1 MRKLHFFFI
10 AFLLPLWMMAQITV
24 TSTADSGPGTLRQ
37 AVIDI
42 PVGGT
47 IDFNVGGPI
56 LLTSGQINLE
66 KNMTLDASGPGLVI
80 DASGNGTNRIFGVY
94 GNAVVNLRNIEMAN
108 ANSPGAFG
116 GAIEVSV
123 ATLNAANCTF
133 RNNSG
138 GPGGAVSVGFGTGNF
153 FNCNFI
159 DNSGTLQGGALDI
172 NTNSTSTV
180 ANCLFYNNQSSTNG
194 GAIALVFSA
203 TGTIVNNTISENS
216 ASNGGG
222 VFQDGSAGDITLYNN
237 IIANNTGSS
246 PDFAQLG
253 PSFTADNN
261 LIGDANGSNIAI
273 GTNGNITGDP
283 RFVSPGGGNYRL
295 NDNSPAINAGD
306 ASLLPTDI
314 LDVDGDGAGETLDVD
329 LDLTER
335 IKVCALDMGA
345 FESAISALYVT
356 NTEDSGPGSLRAAI
370 NCANA
375 EPGIDDIF
383 FDIDG
388 GGSHTINVAT
398 VLPTLIDDGIIVYGT
413 SQPGYAGTPLIT
425 LDGGG
430 TAEDGF
436 RLIGDGQGVL
446 GMKIVNFP
454 GQGIGMFVATNFNIF
469 ECIITEN
476 GFSQIFLGAAQFGS
490 ISENILNI
498 DENGVA
504 NSQDATGI
512 WFQESTRDIS
522 VFNNTMGGLN
532 NSSTGIITMLG
543 TGSSFNI
550 FTDNFI
556 GTNAAGDDY
565 GGNFGIYV
573 QDDSSNQFIRNTISF
588 NQTGIFNRSG
598 SQNNFYSETN
608 FFCNE
613 NAAIAME
620 GGGNGGIQPPVIT
633 SATPDAVS
641 GTAAPNAVLHFY
653 FQDNTA
659 CPGNTTCQ
667 GSYIGT
673 LTADGSGNFTGPAI
687 LTEGQVITATQY
699 DPTTLNT
706 SALADCATVMPDP
719 CNPDLDDPTITLLVN
734 DVTIECSEGIPGIL
748 VPGVDII
755 AADACDGDISANIQY
770 VGSTFDDQ
778 DCSNGTIQI
787 ITDTYRI
794 TDAAGNTAEVQW
806 VQTRI
811 DTEPPV
817 WDDPTLSLSLTAE
830 CGDDIDALLAANLP
844 TATDGCDL
852 TTVEILLDGA
862 LATPLCGLTSETT
875 YFYQAVDQCGNANPD
890 FYTITVTTTDNTAP
904 TFTSGPNQNITV
916 DVDAGTCEA
925 AVIGLSVTATDGCGS
940 VTITN
945 DSPFA
950 TNPNEDAS
958 GLYSPGAYVITYT
971 ATDDCGN
978 EEFYVVNLTVLQP
991 DPPTF
996 TGLPATNL
1004 IIVECGDPFP
1014 DFNISAFDGNGND
1027 ISNDIFSDITI
1038 LVGDC
1043 ALGEALETYDFLYS
1057 VNDACGQNA
1066 SASFTVEIRDTQA
1079 PEWDSPN
1086 LNLVID
1092 AECGDDVDA
1101 ILAANLPTAT
1111 DACGTT
1117 TVNLVLATSGIT
1129 CGGGNASSGT
1139 YTYEAVD
1146 NCGNANPD
1154 LFTITVNLNDTQAP
1168 LLSGVPN
1175 DVTIGCG
1182 DPYPNE
1188 ADLFANL
1195 AAFDACDGDLT
1206 GLITIL
1212 PPGLIVGCVPA
1223 PTIEYN
1229 YLFSVIDACGNETS
1243 ADFTITVIND
1253 LTVDLGPDQSVCGN
1267 AITLD
1272 AGNPGLEYEWSTGAM
1287 TQTIDVTMAG
1297 TYSVTVSGGN
1307 GCCAIG
1313 SVTVTGGTAPDAM
1326 ATGGTLSCATGSVQ
1340 LMGSSTTPGVSYSW
1354 TGPNNFMSG
1363 DQNPFVTMP
1372 GTYTLTVTSPDG
1384 CTATADAV
1392 VDQDA
1397 NVPNLTAMG
1406 TTIDCGPG
1414 PFFVTANSTTPGVTY
1429 LWTDPDGFTTTDQN
1443 AEVFTTGGTYT
1454 VVATAPNGCTATAMV
1469 EVILNNAPPT
1479 LTAPGDALDC
1489 ATSSVQLMATGTPAG
1504 GTYSWTG
1511 PNAFMSSEQNP
1522 TVTLAGD
1529 YMVTYTGTNGCTAM
1543 ATATVTGN
1551 TDAPDAMA
1559 TGGTLSCATGNVQL
1573 MGSSTTPGVSYSWT
1587 GPNSFMSGDQN
1598 PFVTLPGT
1606 YTLTVTAPN
1615 GCTATADAIVDQ
1627 DANVPDLTAMGTTID
1642 CGPGPFFV
1650 TANSTTPGV
1659 TYLWTDPDGF
1669 TTTDQNPEVFTTLG
1683 TYTIVV
1689 TAPNGCT
1696 ATTTVEVTQDIAE
1709 PMMVTA
1715 TGGTL
1720 DCATGTLQLMGN
1732 STTPGVTYAWTG
1744 PNAFMSS
1751 EQNPTVNT
1759 AGTYTLTVTGTNGCT
1774 ATADAVVM
1782 DNPGGAPVAA
1792 FTAATNEL
1800 QASFTDNSTGTP
1812 SAWAW
1817 DFGDGMSSTQQNP
1830 THNYIT
1836 PGTYT
1841 VCLTVTNDCGDNQV
1855 CESVTVDVSTTGLV
1869 TFNIGTVTG
1878 QPGDIVEIPVSVENF
1893 TDIVSFQK
1901 SIHVADPTVARLVGV
1916 NNFNLSELDNSDF
1929 NLASDETITSVW
1941 FSATGISVAD
1951 GEVIYTIQV
1960 ELLSTVDECTAVF
1973 MDDNP
1978 TFVEVGAINGGLVG
1992 AVPYVLNG
2000 GEACIL
2006 AKVDILGKVYRETGA
2021 PLDEV
2026 VVDCTGQPA
2035 TITDVNG
2042 DYAFLDMTAGQ
2053 PYTVTPSRNTNHV
2066 DGVTALDLALIQR
2079 HILNVQMLDSPYK
2092 IIAADVD
2099 VSGLVSGIDLVKI
2112 QQLILN
2118 ITTEFP
2124 DFNSWRFV
2132 DQEYT
2137 FLNPAN
2143 PLQEAFP
2150 EEIDFVSLD
2159 RDTMGND
2166 FIAMK
2171 LGDVNNTAMGLQEPN
2186 GGNLNLVITE
2196 TTDANGDLLISF
2208 RSAEHT
2214 AISAYQFDIWFD
2226 QYQMQFAE
2234 VIPGAL
2240 PGLNSTFFGRN
2251 RLDEGLITTL
2261 WYDPTAQVDGW
2272 ELEADEVL
2280 FTLKF
2285 AASNISTRMEERIQ
2299 TNVATMR
2306 SAGYTNTG
2314 EALDIQ
2320 TDYRSEVTSTSN
2332 PVEKTVSVDAL
2343 QPNPFVAEATLKFF
2357 LSEGADVDVQLL
2369 DISGKQI
2376 IRQGAYY
2383 PAGQQRLQLD
2393 GRDLPAAGMYY
2404 LVFKAGAFTTTQKV
2418 VLQR

>member
-1 MRKLHFFFI
+1 MRKLHFFFL

-42 PVGGT
+42 PAGGT

-56 LLTSGQINLE
+56 VLTSGQINLE

-80 DASGNGTNRIFGVY
+80 DASGNGGNRIFGVY

-159 DNSGTLQGGALDI
+159 DNSGTSQGGALDI

-203 TGTIVNNTISENS
+203 VATIINNTISENS

-222 VFQDGSAGDITLYNN
+222 VFQDGPAGDITLYNN
-237 IIANNTGSS
+237 IITNNTGSS

-261 LIGDANGSNIAI
+261 LIGDASGSNITI

-283 RFVSPGGGNYRL
+283 RFLSPGGGNYRL
-295 NDNSPAINAGD
+295 QDDSPAINAGN
-306 ASLLPTDI
+306 ASLLPSDI

-329 LDLTER
+329 LDLTQR
-335 IKVCALDMGA
+335 IQACGLDMGA
-345 FESAISALYVT
+345 FEAGPTSLYVT

-370 NCANA
+370 ECANA

-383 FDIDG
+383 FNIDG
-388 GGSHTINVAT
+388 GGSHTID
-398 VLPTLIDDGIIVYGT
+398 VLSLLPSLEDDGIILDAT
-413 SQPGYAGTPLIT
+413 TQPGYAGTPLIT
-425 LDGGG
+425 LDGNGG
-430 TAEDGF
+430 TFNGIKFTSEGGRVSGLKITNFDGIGIEMF
-436 RLIGDGQGVL
+436 DANNMTASENIVTANNFIQVVAFGGDGH
-446 GMKIVNFP
+446 
-454 GQGIGMFVATNFNIF
+454 
-469 ECIITEN
+469 
-476 GFSQIFLGAAQFGS
+476 S
-490 ISENILNI
+490 ISNNILNI

-504 NSQDATGI
+504 CPFDSPGI
-512 WFQESTRDIS
+512 WFQSGLSPATNITIS
-522 VFNNTMGGLN
+522 GNTIGGLN
-532 NSSTGIITMLG
+532 NFSSALIAIIGPDHTLI
-543 TGSSFNI
+543 NI
-550 FTDNFI
+550 NNNFI
-556 GTNAAGDDY
+556 GTNANGDNY
-565 GGNFGIYV
+565 GSPTNSGITI
-573 QDDSSNQFIRNTISF
+573 QNAFFIDVVNNVIAYNS
-588 NQTGIFNRSG
+588 TGINNLGAASVDNVFF
-598 SQNNFYSETN
+598 QNDYI
-608 FFCNE
+608 CNGTAIL
-613 NAAIAME
+613 NAAGA
-620 GGGNGGIQPPVIT
+620 NNGIQPPVIT
-633 SATPDAVS
+633 SATLNAIA
-641 GTAAPNAVLHFY
+641 GTAEPNYRVQLHI
-653 FQDNTA
+653 QSSVN
-659 CPGNTTCQ
+659 CPGTGCQ
-667 GSYIGT
+667 GLYEVQVD
-673 LTADGSGNFTGPAI
+673 ADAGGNWT
-687 LTEGQVITATQY
+687 Y
-699 DPTTLNT
+699 DPAGSIPEGAIIAAIQIENTVASNT
-706 SALADCATVMPDP
+706 SAFSNCQELLPDP

-734 DVTIECSEGIPGIL
+734 DVIIECSEGIPGIL

-755 AADACDGDISANIQY
+755 ASDACDGDISANIQY
-770 VGSTFDDQ
+770 IGSTFADQ
-778 DCSNGTIQI
+778 DCSGGGAIQI

-794 TDAAGNTAEVQW
+794 TDAAGNSAEVQW
-806 VQTRI
+806 IQTRI
-811 DTEPPV
+811 DTEAPV
-817 WDDPTLSLSLTAE
+817 WDDPSLSLSLSAE

-844 TATDGCDL
+844 TATDGCEL
-852 TTVEILLDGA
+852 SAVNVVLDGA
-862 LATPLCGLTSETT
+862 LATPLCGLTSETV
-875 YFYQAVDQCGNANPD
+875 YFYQTSDQCGNVNPN

-904 TFTSGPNQNITV
+904 TFTSGPNQNITL
-916 DVDAGTCEA
+916 DVDPGTCEA
-925 AVIGLSVTATDGCGS
+925 AVIGLSVTANDGCGS

-950 TNPNEDAS
+950 NGPDEDAS
-958 GLYSPGAYVITYT
+958 GLYPPGDYVITFT

-978 EEFYVVNLTVLQP
+978 SDFYVVNLTVLQP

-996 TGLPATNL
+996 TGLPATNI

-1014 DFNISAFDGNGND
+1014 DFYISAFDGNGND

-1066 SASFTVEIRDTQA
+1066 SANFTVEVVDTQA
-1079 PEWDSPN
+1079 PVWDDPS
-1086 LNLVID
+1086 LSLVID
-1092 AECGDDVDA
+1092 AECGDDVNA

-1111 DACGTT
+1111 DACGTA

-1129 CGGGNASSGT
+1129 CGGGNASSGN
-1139 YTYEAVD
+1139 YTYEAID

-1168 LLSGVPN
+1168 VLSGVPN
-1175 DVTIGCG
+1175 NITIGCG

-1188 ADLFANL
+1188 TDLFANL

-1212 PPGLIVGCVPA
+1212 PPGLIVGCVPS

-1229 YLFSVIDACGNETS
+1229 YQFSVIDACGNPTT

-1340 LMGSSTTPGVSYSW
+1340 LMGSSTTLGVSYSW
-1354 TGPNNFMSG
+1354 TGPNSFMSG
-1363 DQNPFVTMP
+1363 DQNPFVTLP
-1372 GTYTLTVTSPDG
+1372 GAYTLTVTSPDG

-1443 AEVFTTGGTYT
+1443 AQVFTTGGTYT
-1454 VVATAPNGCTATAMV
+1454 VVATAPNGCTATVMV
-1469 EVILNNAPPT
+1469 EVILDNTAPT
-1479 LTAPGDALDC
+1479 LTATGGTLDC
-1489 ATSSVQLMATGTPAG
+1489 ATNSVQLMATGTPAG

-1511 PNAFMSSEQNP
+1511 PNTFMSSEQNP
-1522 TVTLAGD
+1522 SVSIAGD
-1529 YMVTYTGTNGCTAM
+1529 YTVTYTGTNGCTAM

-1551 TDAPDAMA
+1551 TDVPDAMA
-1559 TGGTLSCATGNVQL
+1559 MGGTLSCATGNVQL

-1606 YTLTVTAPN
+1606 YTLTVTSPN

-1669 TTTDQNPEVFTTLG
+1669 TTTDQNAQVFTTLG

-1744 PNAFMSS
+1744 PNAFMSAA
-1751 EQNPTVNT
+1751 QNPTVNA
-1759 AGTYTLTVTGTNGCT
+1759 AGT
-1774 ATADAVVM
+1774 
-1782 DNPGGAPVAA
+1782 
-1792 FTAATNEL
+1792 
-1800 QASFTDNSTGTP
+1800 
-1812 SAWAW
+1812 
-1817 DFGDGMSSTQQNP
+1817 
-1830 THNYIT
+1830 
-1836 PGTYT
+1836 
-1841 VCLTVTNDCGDNQV
+1841 
-1855 CESVTVDVSTTGLV
+1855 
-1869 TFNIGTVTG
+1869 
-1878 QPGDIVEIPVSVENF
+1878 
-1893 TDIVSFQK
+1893 
-1901 SIHVADPTVARLVGV
+1901 
-1916 NNFNLSELDNSDF
+1916 
-1929 NLASDETITSVW
+1929 
-1941 FSATGISVAD
+1941 
-1951 GEVIYTIQV
+1951 
-1960 ELLSTVDECTAVF
+1960 
-1973 MDDNP
+1973 
-1978 TFVEVGAINGGLVG
+1978 
-1992 AVPYVLNG
+1992 
-2000 GEACIL
+2000 
-2006 AKVDILGKVYRETGA
+2006 
-2021 PLDEV
+2021 
-2026 VVDCTGQPA
+2026 
-2035 TITDVNG
+2035 
-2042 DYAFLDMTAGQ
+2042 
-2053 PYTVTPSRNTNHV
+2053 
-2066 DGVTALDLALIQR
+2066 
-2079 HILNVQMLDSPYK
+2079 
-2092 IIAADVD
+2092 
-2099 VSGLVSGIDLVKI
+2099 
-2112 QQLILN
+2112 
-2118 ITTEFP
+2118 
-2124 DFNSWRFV
+2124 
-2132 DQEYT
+2132 
-2137 FLNPAN
+2137 
-2143 PLQEAFP
+2143 
-2150 EEIDFVSLD
+2150 
-2159 RDTMGND
+2159 
-2166 FIAMK
+2166 
-2171 LGDVNNTAMGLQEPN
+2171 
-2186 GGNLNLVITE
+2186 
-2196 TTDANGDLLISF
+2196 
-2208 RSAEHT
+2208 
-2214 AISAYQFDIWFD
+2214 
-2226 QYQMQFAE
+2226 
-2234 VIPGAL
+2234 
-2240 PGLNSTFFGRN
+2240 
-2251 RLDEGLITTL
+2251 
-2261 WYDPTAQVDGW
+2261 
-2272 ELEADEVL
+2272 
-2280 FTLKF
+2280 
-2285 AASNISTRMEERIQ
+2285 
-2299 TNVATMR
+2299 
-2306 SAGYTNTG
+2306 
-2314 EALDIQ
+2314 
-2320 TDYRSEVTSTSN
+2320 
-2332 PVEKTVSVDAL
+2332 
-2343 QPNPFVAEATLKFF
+2343 
-2357 LSEGADVDVQLL
+2357 
-2369 DISGKQI
+2369 
-2376 IRQGAYY
+2376 
-2383 PAGQQRLQLD
+2383 
-2393 GRDLPAAGMYY
+2393 
-2404 LVFKAGAFTTTQKV
+2404 
-2418 VLQR
+2418 

>member
-1 MRKLHFFFI
+1 MRKLHLLFL

-24 TSTADSGPGTLRQ
+24 TSVADSGPGTLRQ

-56 LLTSGQINLE
+56 LLTSGQINLS
-66 KNMTLDASGPGLVI
+66 KDMTLDASGAGLTI
-80 DASGNGTNRIFGVY
+80 DASGNGSNRIFGVY
-94 GNAVVNLRNIEMAN
+94 SNAVVNLINLEMTN
-108 ANSPGAFG
+108 ANVPGAFG

-123 ATLNAANCTF
+123 ATLNASNCTF
-133 RNNSG
+133 RNNTG
-138 GPGGAVSVGFGTGNF
+138 ANVGGAVSVGFGTGNF
-153 FNCNFI
+153 VNCNFI
-159 DNSGTLQGGALDI
+159 DNTSTGQGGALDL
-172 NTNSTSTV
+172 NTNSTNTV
-180 ANCLFYNNQSSTNG
+180 TNCLFYNNQSNTNG
-194 GAIALVFSA
+194 GAIAIVFSA
-203 TGTIVNNTISENS
+203 VATIINNTISDNS
-216 ASNGGG
+216 AAGSGGG
-222 VFQDGSAGDITLYNN
+222 VFQAGSGGDVTLYNN

-246 PDFAQLG
+246 PDFAQTG
-253 PSFTADNN
+253 PSFTANNN
-261 LIGDANGSNIAI
+261 LIGDASGSNITI

-283 RFVSPGGGNYRL
+283 VFFSPAGGNYRL
-295 NDNSPAINAGD
+295 QDQSPAINAGD
-306 ASLLPTDI
+306 ASLLPNDI
-314 LDVDGDGAGETLDVD
+314 LDVDGDGNTAETLDAD
-329 LDLTER
+329 LDIFPR
-335 IKVCALDMGA
+335 IQACALDIGA
-345 FESAISALYVT
+345 FETGITSFYVT
-356 NTEDSGPGSLRAAI
+356 NTNDSGPGSLRAAI
-370 NCANA
+370 ECANV
-375 EPGIDDIF
+375 ELGIDDIF

-398 VLPTLIDDGIIVYGT
+398 VLPTITDDGIIIYGT

-436 RLIGDGQGVL
+436 RLIGDGQGIL
-446 GMKIVNFP
+446 GMKIINFP
-454 GQGIGMFVATNFNIF
+454 THGIGTFVASNFNIF

-476 GFSQIFLGAAQFGS
+476 GFSQIFLGAGQFGS

-504 NSQDATGI
+504 SSLDATGI

-522 VFNNTMGGLN
+522 VFNNTIGGLN
-532 NSSTGIITMLG
+532 NSSADIITMLE

-565 GGNFGIYV
+565 GGNIGLYV
-573 QDDSSNQFIRNTISF
+573 QDASSNQFIRNTISF

-598 SQNNFYSETN
+598 AQNNYYSETN
-608 FFCNE
+608 FYCNE
-613 NAAIAME
+613 NVAINME
-620 GGGNGGIQPPVIT
+620 SGGNGGIQPPVIT

-641 GTAAPNAVLHFY
+641 GTAAPNAEVQFY
-653 FQDNTA
+653 FQDNDA

-667 GSYIGT
+667 GFYIGQ
-673 LTADGSGNFTGPAI
+673 LTADASGNFSGPAT

-699 DPTTLNT
+699 DPNTLNT
-706 SALADCATVMPDP
+706 SALAGCAIVAPDP
-719 CNPDLDDPTITLLVN
+719 CDPDLDDPTITLLVT
-734 DVTIECSEGIPGIL
+734 DVIIECSEGVPPIL
-748 VPGVDII
+748 VNGVDII
-755 AADACDGDISANIQY
+755 AFDECDGDISANIQY
-770 VGSTFDDQ
+770 VGSDFDTQ
-778 DCSNGTIQI
+778 DCSDGTIQI

-794 TDAAGNTAEVQW
+794 TDANGNFDEVTW
-806 VQTRI
+806 TQTRI

-817 WDDPTLSLSLTAE
+817 WDDLSLELSLTAE

-852 TTVEILLDGA
+852 TTVDIVFDGA

-890 FYTITVTTTDNTAP
+890 FFSITVTETDNTLP
-904 TFTSGPNQNITV
+904 VFTTGPPQNITV
-916 DVDAGTCEA
+916 DTDAGTCEA
-925 AVIGLSVTATDGCGS
+925 AVIGLSTTATDGCGA

-950 TNPNEDAS
+950 SSSDEDAS
-958 GLYSPGAYVITYT
+958 GLYPPGDYVITFT

-978 EEFYVVNLTVLQP
+978 EEFYIVNLTVLQP
-991 DPPTF
+991 APPMF
-996 TGLPATNL
+996 VGAPTGTVT
-1004 IIVECGDPFP
+1004 VECGDPIPSFEFGT
-1014 DFNISAFDGNGND
+1014 DILVLDGNGFD
-1027 ISNDIFSDITI
+1027 ISDDVIGDIVIVI
-1038 LVGDC
+1038 GDC
-1043 ALGEALETYDFLYS
+1043 AFGEPLETLEYNFF
-1057 VNDACGQNA
+1057 VQDACGQ
-1066 SASFTVEIRDTQA
+1066 SASLSFDIEVVDTQA
-1079 PEWDSPN
+1079 PEWDTPA
-1086 LNLVID
+1086 LNLIID

-1111 DACGTT
+1111 DACGTS
-1117 TVNLVLATSGIT
+1117 TVTLVLATSGIT
-1129 CGGGNASSGT
+1129 CGGGNASSGN

-1168 LLSGVPN
+1168 LLSGVP
-1175 DVTIGCG
+1175 DDITIGC
-1182 DPYPNE
+1182 DDAYPDE
-1188 ADLFANL
+1188 ATLFANL
-1195 AAFDACDGDLT
+1195 AAFDACDGDLS
-1206 GLITIL
+1206 GQITIL
-1212 PPGLIVGCVPA
+1212 PPGLIVGCVPSD
-1223 PTIEYN
+1223 TVMYN
-1229 YLFSVIDACGNETS
+1229 YQFSVQDACGNITS
-1243 ADFTITVIND
+1243 TDFTINVLND
-1253 LTVDLGPDQSVCGN
+1253 ITVDLGPPQSVCGT

-1272 AGNPGLEYEWSTGAM
+1272 AGNPGLSYEWSTLET
-1287 TQTIDVTMAG
+1287 TQTIEVTTAG

-1313 SVTVTGGTAPDAM
+1313 EIIVTGGTAPDA
-1326 ATGGTLSCATGSVQ
+1326 
-1340 LMGSSTTPGVSYSW
+1340 
-1354 TGPNNFMSG
+1354 
-1363 DQNPFVTMP
+1363 
-1372 GTYTLTVTSPDG
+1372 
-1384 CTATADAV
+1384 
-1392 VDQDA
+1392 
-1397 NVPNLTAMG
+1397 
-1406 TTIDCGPG
+1406 I
-1414 PFFVTANSTTPGVTY
+1414 
-1429 LWTDPDGFTTTDQN
+1429 
-1443 AEVFTTGGTYT
+1443 
-1454 VVATAPNGCTATAMV
+1454 
-1469 EVILNNAPPT
+1469 
-1479 LTAPGDALDC
+1479 
-1489 ATSSVQLMATGTPAG
+1489 
-1504 GTYSWTG
+1504 
-1511 PNAFMSSEQNP
+1511 
-1522 TVTLAGD
+1522 
-1529 YMVTYTGTNGCTAM
+1529 
-1543 ATATVTGN
+1543 
-1551 TDAPDAMA
+1551 A

-1598 PFVTLPGT
+1598 PFVTMSGT
-1606 YTLTVTAPN
+1606 YTLTVTSPD
-1615 GCTATADAIVDQ
+1615 GCTTTADATVDQ
-1627 DANVPDLTAMGTTID
+1627 DADVPNLTAMGTTID

-1650 TANSTTPGV
+1650 TANSTTPGT
-1659 TYLWTDPDGF
+1659 TYLWTDPNGF
-1669 TTTDQNPEVFTTLG
+1669 TTTDQNPQVFALGG
-1683 TYTIVV
+1683 TYTVV
-1689 TAPNGCT
+1689 ATAPNGCT
-1696 ATTTVEVTQDIAE
+1696 ATAMVEAILDTAPPTI
-1709 PMMVTA
+1709 TA
-1715 TGGTL
+1715 TGGAL
-1720 DCATGTLQLMGN
+1720 DCASNNVQLMASGDPPGGTYSWTGPNTFMSSEQNPIVSMAGDYIVTYTGTNGCTAIATATVTGNTDAPDAMAIGGTLNCLTGSVQLMGS

-1744 PNAFMSS
+1744 PNMFMSS
-1751 EQNPTVNT
+1751 TQNPTVNA
-1759 AGTYTLTVTGTNGCT
+1759 AGTYTLTVTGINGCT
-1774 ATADAVVM
+1774 ATEDAEVM
-1782 DNPGGAPVAA
+1782 DNPGSAPIAA
-1792 FTAATNEL
+1792 FTSATNEL
-1800 QASFTDNSTGTP
+1800 EATFTDNSTGSP
-1812 SAWAW
+1812 FAWSW
-1817 DFGDGMSSTQQNP
+1817 DFGDGMASTDQNP
-1830 THNYIT
+1830 VHDYIT
-1836 PGTYT
+1836 PGIYT
-1841 VCLTVTNDCGDNQV
+1841 VCLTVTNDCGDNTV
-1855 CESVTVDVSTTGLV
+1855 CESVTVDVSTTGAV

-1878 QPGDIVEIPVSVENF
+1878 QPGQIAEIPVSVENF

-1901 SIHVADPTVARLVGV
+1901 SIHVADPSIARLVGV

-1941 FSATGISVAD
+1941 FSANGVSVAD
-1951 GEVIYTIQV
+1951 GEVIYTIRV

-1973 MDDNP
+1973 MDDSP
-1978 TFVEVGAINGGLVG
+1978 TFVEVGAINGGIVG
-1992 AVPYVLNG
+1992 AVPYVLNA

-2026 VVDCTGQPA
+2026 IVDCTGQPS
-2035 TITDVNG
+2035 TMTDAAG
-2042 DYAFLDMTAGQ
+2042 DYEFLDLTAGQ
-2053 PYTVTPSRNTNHV
+2053 PYTVTPMRNTNHV

-2171 LGDVNNTAMGLQEPN
+2171 LGDVNNTAMGLQAPN
-2186 GGNLNLVITE
+2186 GGILNLVITE
-2196 TTDANGDLLISF
+2196 TTDVNGDVLISF

-2214 AISAYQFDIWFD
+2214 TISAYQFDIWFD
-2226 QYQMQFAE
+2226 QYQMQLAE
-2234 VIPGAL
+2234 VIPGSL
-2240 PGLNSTFFGRN
+2240 PGLNETFFGRN
-2251 RLDEGLITTL
+2251 HLDEGLITTL
-2261 WYDPTAQVDGW
+2261 WYDPTAQIDGW

-2285 AASNISTRMEERIQ
+2285 AASNISTSMEERIQ

-2314 EALDIQ
+2314 EALDIH

-2332 PVEKTVSVDAL
+2332 PVEKNVSVEAL
-2343 QPNPFVAEATLKFF
+2343 KPNPFVAEATLTFF
-2357 LSEGADVDVQLL
+2357 LPEAADVEIQLM

-2376 IRQGAYY
+2376 VRQAAYY
-2383 PAGQQRLQLD
+2383 PAGQQTVQLD

-2418 VLQR
+2418 VLQK